1 MKSKLIR
8 QILLIFIIAFLLFY
22 REIGRQSY
30 LLNIRWF
37 FLLILAFS
45 VSNFLAPFAIRFAY
59 KYKIFDMPDHNRKIH
74 DIPMPRIGG
83 VAIYISFIL
92 VLLRNVQ
99 FAKEIL
105 GILIASSIVFLVS
118 FLDDIYSLSAGLRLL
133 VQIFATLIVI
143 SFGYRITAVPNGFPL
158 ENLLE
163 VIITIF
169 WFVGITNAIN
179 FLDGI
184 DGLVVG
190 FGSFCSFLFLLISL
204 LTNQKYVS
212 YISAAL
218 MGACLGVLPY
228 NWHKAKTFLGD
239 CGANFIGFILASISV
254 VGWWAENNPI
264 VSLSTPVLILG
275 VPIYD
280 MIYITISRIRNKK
293 VRNFREWIEYVG
305 KDHIHHRLL
314 NLNFSIPSAVG
325 IVLLITLCLGLY
337 SIILRYTHATD
348 IIAMV
353 VLFQALLIFILLSLI
368 MISGRE
374 KNF

>member
-8 QILLIFIIAFLLFY
+8 QIFLLLVISFLFFY
-22 REIGRQSY
+22 RGVGRQAY
-30 LLNIRWF
+30 LLNIRWL
-37 FLLILAFS
+37 FLLTLAFCIS
-45 VSNFLAPFAIRFAY
+45 YFLTPYTIKFAH
-59 KYKIFDMPDHNRKIH
+59 KYKILDFPDNKRKIH
-74 DIPMPRIGG
+74 DIPTPRIGG
-83 VAIYISFIL
+83 IAIYLTFVL

-105 GILIASSIVFLVS
+105 GILIASSIVFFVS
-118 FLDDIYSLSAGLRLL
+118 LLDDIYILSAGVKLL

-143 SFGYRITAVPNGFPL
+143 SFGYKITAIPNGFPL

-163 VIITIF
+163 IIITIF

-212 YISAAL
+212 YISATL

-280 MIYITISRIRNKK
+280 MIYITISRIKNKK
-293 VRNFREWIEYVG
+293 VRNLKEWIEYVG
-305 KDHIHHRLL
+305 KDHMHHRLL
-314 NLNFSIPSAVG
+314 NLNFSVPSSVG
-325 IVLLITLCLGLY
+325 IILLITFCLGLY
-337 SIILRYTHATD
+337 SIILRYTQATD
-348 IIAMV
+348 IIAMI
-353 VLFQALLIFILLSLI
+353 VLFQTFLIFVLLSLI
-368 MISGRE
+368 MVSGRE
-374 KNF
+374 KS